1 MVVSVIFSIFKSNK
15 KLKVKLS
22 KNDKAFVQH
31 VKDECKRL
39 GVKTH
44 IKDVKYVKLSPS
56 IRCSGYF
63 DDVDAI
69 LACSMGKPDGL
80 EILVHEYCH
89 LTQWQDGFHLWKKAA
104 RALPVIDEWLEG
116 KYKRPETLNRAF
128 EIAIGLE
135 RDNEM
140 RSVRMINEWG
150 LNIDVDRYIKR
161 ANAYLMFYNWMRKTR
176 KWCKPNN
183 MPYHNKRVVEAM
195 PTNFK
200 LDYSKLPKR
209 FEIIYTKEN
218 I

>member
-1 MVVSVIFSIFKSNK
+1 MKRYT
-15 KLKVKLS
+15 
-22 KNDKAFVQH
+22 KNDKAFIQH

-39 GVKTH
+39 GVKNH
-44 IKDVKYVKLSPS
+44 IKDVKYVKLSPT
-56 IRCSGYF
+56 IKCSGYF
-63 DDVDAI
+63 DEADPEKGAI
-69 LACSMGKPDGL
+69 LAASMGKPDGL

-89 LTQWQDGFHLWKKAA
+89 LTQWQDGFHLWKKAN

-116 KYKRPETLNRAF
+116 KYKRPQTLNKAF

-150 LNIDVDRYIKR
+150 LSIDTDKYIKR
-161 ANAYLMFYNWMRKTR
+161 ANAYLMFYNWLKQTR
-176 KWCKPNN
+176 KWSNPNN
-183 MPYHNKRVVEAM
+183 TPYGNKRIVAAM

-209 FEIIYTKEN
+209 FEKLYREEN

>member
-1 MVVSVIFSIFKSNK
+1 
-15 KLKVKLS
+15 
-22 KNDKAFVQH
+22 
-31 VKDECKRL
+31 
-39 GVKTH
+39 
-44 IKDVKYVKLSPS
+44 
-56 IRCSGYF
+56 
-63 DDVDAI
+63 
-69 LACSMGKPDGL
+69 MGKPDGL

-89 LTQWQDGFHLWKKAA
+89 LTQWQDGFHLWKKAN

-116 KYKRPETLNRAF
+116 KYKRPQTLNKAF

-150 LNIDVDRYIKR
+150 LSIDTDKYIKR
-161 ANAYLMFYNWMRKTR
+161 ANAYLMFYNWLKQTR
-176 KWCKPNN
+176 KWSNPNN
-183 MPYHNKRVVEAM
+183 TPYGNKRIVAAM

-209 FEIIYTKEN
+209 FEKLYREEN

>member
-1 MVVSVIFSIFKSNK
+1 MKRLN
-15 KLKVKLS
+15 
-22 KNDKAFVQH
+22 KNDKAFIQF

-39 GVKTH
+39 GIKTH
-44 IKDVKYVKLSPS
+44 IKNVKYVKLSGN

-69 LACSMGKPDGL
+69 LACSMGAKDGL

-89 LTQWQDGFHLWKKAA
+89 LTQWQDGLDLWKKAG

-116 KYKRPETLNRAF
+116 KYKRPETLKRAF
-128 EIAIGLE
+128 DIAIRLE
-135 RDNEM
+135 KDNEM

-150 LNIDVDRYIKR
+150 LNIDTDKYIKK
-161 ANAYLMFYNWMRKTR
+161 ANSYLMFYNWMKQTR
-176 KWCKPNN
+176 KWSKPTNQ
-183 MPYHNKRVVEAM
+183 PYHNKRIVAAM

-209 FEIIYTKEN
+209 FETIYKEEN

>member
-1 MVVSVIFSIFKSNK
+1 MKRY
-15 KLKVKLS
+15 S
-22 KNDKAFVQH
+22 KNDKAFIQF

-44 IKDVKYVKLSPS
+44 IKDVKYVKLSPT

-63 DDVDAI
+63 DDADPDKGAI
-69 LACSMGKPDGL
+69 LACSMGKDDGL

-89 LTQWQDGFHLWKKAA
+89 LTQWQDGFPLWKQAA
-104 RALPVIDEWLEG
+104 KALPIIDEWLAG
-116 KYKRPETLNRAF
+116 KYKRPETLKKAF
-128 EIAIGLE
+128 EIAISLE

-150 LNIDVDRYIKR
+150 LSIDVDKYIKK
-161 ANAYLMFYNWMRKTR
+161 ANSYLMFYNWMKQTR
-176 KWCKPNN
+176 RWSKPNN
-183 MPYHNKRVVEAM
+183 QPYHNKRIVEAM

-200 LDYSKLPKR
+200 LNYNKLPKK
-209 FEIIYTKEN
+209 FEILYKEEN